1 MSIEELDITPN
12 KKGLKYKETQFTK
25 DNVPFCIHTHRGDD
39 GFNCITMSWG
49 AFPFDVKSFNVNF
62 QNSMTF
68 GTREAKELVELL
80 QHSIDY
86 LHD

>member
-12 KKGLKYKETQFTK
+12 EKGLKYKKTQFSK

-39 GFNCITMSWG
+39 GFKCITLCWG
-49 AFPFDVKSFNVNF
+49 TLGFNVKKFNVNF
-62 QNSMTF
+62 QNSMTL

-86 LHD
+86 LDG